1 MNDARKAH
9 AAAGVVTP
17 PPNNVAGLD
26 APPPA
31 ISRIFPF
38 AAGVNSSETFN
49 PGDGLI
55 LY

>member
-1 MNDARKAH
+1 MGH
-9 AAAGVVTP
+9 A
-17 PPNNVAGLD
+17 VAPLGRH
-26 APPPA
+26 PPA